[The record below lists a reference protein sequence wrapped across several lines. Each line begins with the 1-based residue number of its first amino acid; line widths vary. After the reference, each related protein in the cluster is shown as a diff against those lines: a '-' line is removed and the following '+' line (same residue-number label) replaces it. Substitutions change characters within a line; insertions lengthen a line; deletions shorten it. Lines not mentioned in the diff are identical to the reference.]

1 MHGLIMNLTTTALCL
16 VKSNTYTVIL
26 LVCMRFFISILLFAI
41 YFSVMHI
48 DIFLGYFKLI
58 FQMN

>member
-1 MHGLIMNLTTTALCL
+1 MNLTKNALCL

-26 LVCMRFFISILLFAI
+26 LVCMRFFISILFAI

-58 FQMN
+58 FQNELK